1 MNDND
6 ENQLEDMDLIE
17 ENTTTSPLYSPL
29 VLTDYEAA
37 TGKTAP
43 SFLYQQLDIEP
54 GCRYR
59 TTKT

>member
-6 ENQLEDMDLIE
+6 ESQLEDMDLIE

-37 TGKTAP
+37 AGKTAP
-43 SFLYQQLDIEP
+43 EF
-54 GCRYR
+54 
-59 TTKT
+59 